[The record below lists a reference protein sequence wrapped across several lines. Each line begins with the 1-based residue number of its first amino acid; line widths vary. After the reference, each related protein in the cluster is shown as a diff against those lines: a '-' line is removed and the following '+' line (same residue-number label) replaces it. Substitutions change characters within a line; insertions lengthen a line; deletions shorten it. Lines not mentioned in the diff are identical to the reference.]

1 MGDPMTLY
9 RREFLR
15 RSALAAASAAVLAC
29 TPGGAPGAT
38 AARPSAGPVRGG
50 TLTWGQWDKIDLI
63 TAAAVKGSFERI
75 LDPKL
80 KAGAVVSLAGPI
92 DTITAPNDSTVI
104 FTFKQGY
111 PAFMLQIW
119 RYFFGILSP
128 KYLATL
134 KPGDQAT
141 EPVGSGPFKFVSRS
155 SDGVVTLKAFPDYKW
170 GPETFKNRAAP
181 WLDTV
186 KFRAI
191 TEPSTRIATLE
202 SGENL
207 LIDEIPETDY
217 ARLKDDK
224 RFTFVLSPRA
234 SHTLGFSM
242 NVTKAPTDDRAVRE
256 AVNWAIDRKTI
267 VDKVFFGVHH
277 VSVGPL
283 SEGVWARDDT
293 IEKMFAFDPAR
304 AKKLLDDAGWKLGTG
319 PIRQKGGQNLEILL
333 ATFRSPWTD
342 IAQAMQAQ
350 LRDVGIDLKVQVM
363 ERGPYLDY
371 VRAYKHN
378 MAATSSTA
386 IDPDG
391 ILRVCYHS
399 ANRGGGSNFSNVA
412 DPALDALLVKG
423 QAQELN
429 TAERRQTYLDAQ
441 KKVME
446 ILPLPY
452 RQGRQ
457 RVGRPRVTR
466 SDDRGDRPARSPAH
480 SGLHRRAHP
489 FRQRRGVALP
499 HQPVRGARRT
509 RGARG
514 RCVRR
519 ETHPRRSVDLGRR
532 SRGRICVGC
541 RCGRQAATGSDAAR
555 HPCAR
560 RRHARASGPASPRRW
575 RVHRELAGAGPRTH
589 HAWRAGSAGRSH
601 RTRSRDGRADRRR
614 PRQSGGTAR
623 RPDAAVEPGAPDRG
637 RAGRTRRPA
646 ARGHHH
652 HP

>member
-1 MGDPMTLY
+1 MGDKLGLY

-15 RSALAAASAAVLAC
+15 RSALAAASVAVLSC
-29 TPGGAPGAT
+29 TPSAAPAASGALAK
-38 AARPSAGPVRGG
+38 PSPTPTRGG

-63 TAAAVKGSFERI
+63 DPALTTGAAAGEIAQNILDTLITLDAEQKPHPALATKWTIEDSAKKFTFTLRDGVKFHDGSTLTAAAVKGSFERI

-92 DTITAPNDSTVI
+92 DTVTTPNDSTVV
-104 FTFKQGY
+104 FTFMQGY
-111 PAFMLQIW
+111 PAFMSQIW

-141 EPVGSGPFKFVSRS
+141 EPVGSGPFKFAGRS
-155 SDGVVTLKAFPDYKW
+155 PDGVVTLKAFADYGW
-170 GPETFKNRAAP
+170 GSDIFKNRAAP

-224 RFTFVLSPRA
+224 RFTFVMSPRA

-242 NVTKAPTDDRAVRE
+242 NVTKAPTDEHAVRE
-256 AVNWAIDRKTI
+256 AVNWAVDRKTI
-267 VDKVFFGVHH
+267 VDRVFFGVHH

-283 SEGVWARDDT
+283 SEGVWGRDET
-293 IEKMFAFDPAR
+293 IEKAFSFDPAR

-319 PIRQKGGQNLEILL
+319 PIRQKSGQDLSILL
-333 ATFRSPWTD
+333 VTFRSPWTE
-342 IAQAMQAQ
+342 IGQAMQAQ

-363 ERGPYLDY
+363 ERGPYLDL
-371 VRAYKHN
+371 VRSYKHN
-378 MAATSSTA
+378 MAATSTTA

-399 ANRGGGSNFSNVA
+399 ANRVGGSNFSNVA

-429 TAERRQTYLDAQ
+429 TPERRQTYLDAQ

-446 ILPLPY
+446 ILPFVGVMSQIRVEAMSVKVHDFKPGPDGLTGLPLN
-452 RQGRQ
+452 
-457 RVGRPRVTR
+457 
-466 SDDRGDRPARSPAH
+466 D
-480 SGLHRRAHP
+480 LW
-489 FRQRRGVALP
+489 
-499 HQPVRGARRT
+499 
-509 RGARG
+509 
-514 RCVRR
+514 
-519 ETHPRRSVDLGRR
+519 VD
-532 SRGRICVGC
+532 
-541 RCGRQAATGSDAAR
+541 Q
-555 HPCAR
+555 
-560 RRHARASGPASPRRW
+560 
-575 RVHRELAGAGPRTH
+575 
-589 HAWRAGSAGRSH
+589 
-601 RTRSRDGRADRRR
+601 
-614 PRQSGGTAR
+614 
-623 RPDAAVEPGAPDRG
+623 
-637 RAGRTRRPA
+637 
-646 ARGHHH
+646 
-652 HP
+652 

>member
-15 RSALAAASAAVLAC
+15 RSALAAASAAILAC

-63 TAAAVKGSFERI
+63 DPALTTGAAAGEIAQNILDTLIVLDGDQKPHPALATKWTIEDSSKKFTFALRDGVTFHDGSTLTAAAVKGSFERI

-217 ARLKDDK
+217 ARLKDDR

-446 ILPLPY
+446 ILPFVGVMSQVRVEAMSAKVHDFKPGPDGLTGLP
-452 RQGRQ
+452 
-457 RVGRPRVTR
+457 
-466 SDDRGDRPARSPAH
+466 
-480 SGLHRRAHP
+480 LN
-489 FRQRRGVALP
+489 
-499 HQPVRGARRT
+499 
-509 RGARG
+509 
-514 RCVRR
+514 
-519 ETHPRRSVDLGRR
+519 DL
-532 SRGRICVGC
+532 
-541 RCGRQAATGSDAAR
+541 
-555 HPCAR
+555 
-560 RRHARASGPASPRRW
+560 W
-575 RVHRELAGAGPRTH
+575 
-589 HAWRAGSAGRSH
+589 
-601 RTRSRDGRADRRR
+601 
-614 PRQSGGTAR
+614 
-623 RPDAAVEPGAPDRG
+623 VEQ
-637 RAGRTRRPA
+637 
-646 ARGHHH
+646 
-652 HP
+652 